1 MWVKLRPRTLDAA
14 GAPLFQIVV
23 SFAVSFALVRR
34 ASGQFIPGAPEHA
47 ITLGN
52 HGERWVPELESVCGG
67 NSTVGSNPTA
77 TASRPQK
84 RRFEPQAR
92 TGVFSSWPHLV
103 VIAVYNDC

>member
-1 MWVKLRPRTLDAA
+1 MWMKLRPRTLDAA

-77 TASRPQK
+77 TAM
-84 RRFEPQAR
+84 
-92 TGVFSSWPHLV
+92 
-103 VIAVYNDC
+103 